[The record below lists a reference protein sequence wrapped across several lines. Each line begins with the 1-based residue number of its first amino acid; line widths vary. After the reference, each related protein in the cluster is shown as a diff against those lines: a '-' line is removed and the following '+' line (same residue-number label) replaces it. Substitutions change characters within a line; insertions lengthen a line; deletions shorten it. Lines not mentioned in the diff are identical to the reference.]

1 MYPITHL
8 PHLNFLNLGAIIVL
22 LLPFHHE
29 PGKPR
34 RFQLFQ
40 HPVGVGADGEGSH
53 LDPVQ
58 HLFGVGLGFF
68 GRLLRLSRDEG
79 HAQVLAQALG
89 DGLADL
95 RGVLHDPLGTLH
107 RVVEFAL
114 TVHRGSRRSPHLVKV
129 GVLLHVLGRSRRQRG
144 QLVEHRLAG
153 VVPLAGDGV
162 AEQPG
167 AHDLLVAGVGVDAV
181 VNVRLESVGLGAA
194 LGHGGAQSRHLHL
207 HAAAAQGRRLRL
219 GDLLAL
225 GVLVGVAPGV
235 SVAHLVAGA
244 DVDLLT
250 HRYSPLPA
258 GSPLPCP
265 RCVPSAFLAGPA

>member
-89 DGLADL
+89 DSY
-95 RGVLHDPLGTLH
+95 T
-107 RVVEFAL
+107 
-114 TVHRGSRRSPHLVKV
+114 T
-129 GVLLHVLGRSRRQRG
+129 
-144 QLVEHRLAG
+144 
-153 VVPLAGDGV
+153 
-162 AEQPG
+162 
-167 AHDLLVAGVGVDAV
+167 
-181 VNVRLESVGLGAA
+181 
-194 LGHGGAQSRHLHL
+194 
-207 HAAAAQGRRLRL
+207 
-219 GDLLAL
+219 
-225 GVLVGVAPGV
+225 
-235 SVAHLVAGA
+235 
-244 DVDLLT
+244 
-250 HRYSPLPA
+250 
-258 GSPLPCP
+258 
-265 RCVPSAFLAGPA
+265 